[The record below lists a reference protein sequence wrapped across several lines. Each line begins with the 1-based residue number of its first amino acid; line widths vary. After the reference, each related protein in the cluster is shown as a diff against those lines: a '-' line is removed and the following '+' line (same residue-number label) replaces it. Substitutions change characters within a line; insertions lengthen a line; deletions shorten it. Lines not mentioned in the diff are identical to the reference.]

1 MTCSFIGE
9 EGEKK
14 QNSQLEEDW
23 ARLLRSFKG
32 ISGNPPANSPISLAW
47 DSKGN
52 RRKTPGGYLYP
63 EQEMQD
69 IKLCVLFAPD
79 CFVVFFLNHQM
90 QTWKEQSLSVNSG
103 PFWVEAWQVV
113 EGSFCFFLFFV
124 LTINM
129 RGERR
134 KSPKGEVTTE
144 GWSGGGAVA
153 AGPVEKYL
161 VRESSRI
168 THVWCPAISIQE
180 CGSDCWRPHQRRNHA
195 EESKGKSRWKCNTWL
210 QLRASISKSAS
221 MSPVSAM
228 WLALSGSMGRPGSRC
243 RKLPVLKWGGGMA
256 WDDPSNTVWLIKEGL
271 WLRQM
276 EFPVPPNFGSLGIL
290 PWL

>member
-1 MTCSFIGE
+1 MQSPSAFMTCSFIGE

-129 RGERR
+129 RGERSRR
-134 KSPKGEVTTE
+134 KEMSRKPKLWRG
-144 GWSGGGAVA
+144 GNPPSRALLGPASCGLCSIPSG
-153 AGPVEKYL
+153 L
-161 VRESSRI
+161 
-168 THVWCPAISIQE
+168 
-180 CGSDCWRPHQRRNHA
+180 
-195 EESKGKSRWKCNTWL
+195 
-210 QLRASISKSAS
+210 
-221 MSPVSAM
+221 
-228 WLALSGSMGRPGSRC
+228 
-243 RKLPVLKWGGGMA
+243 
-256 WDDPSNTVWLIKEGL
+256 
-271 WLRQM
+271 
-276 EFPVPPNFGSLGIL
+276 GSLL
-290 PWL
+290 VP